1 MMQIV
6 SAVFTSDYKCASVTM
21 DSGEVCF
28 VDTTLPPDEQFRRML
43 ADWLAAG
50 GEIAPYQPPLIDLI
64 AYAADRRWRNEVR
77 GISVAGIPV
86 ATDDRAKLM
95 ITGARVAA
103 MADPSWSTTW
113 HGADGNT
120 YPVDA
125 AAIIAISD
133 QVQQHVNTGFTTFA
147 AVKAEIDAGTI
158 TTTDQI
164 DVAFGA

>member
-1 MMQIV
+1 MKSIAFAHYMPDGV
-6 SAVFTSDYKCASVTM
+6 SA
-21 DSGEVCF
+21 EVEF
-28 VDTTLPPDEQFRRML
+28 DDGSQGIVRTDLPPDEQFRRML
-43 ADWLAAG
+43 ANWLAAG
-50 GEIAPYQPPLIDLI
+50 GVIEPYQPPPIDLI
-64 AYAADRRWRNEVR
+64 AYAADRRWRNEVG

-120 YPVDA
+120 YPLDA
-125 AAIIAISD
+125 AAMVLISD
-133 QVQQHVNTGFTTFA
+133 EVQQHVNAGFTTFA
-147 AVKAEIDAGTI
+147 AVKAEIEAGTI